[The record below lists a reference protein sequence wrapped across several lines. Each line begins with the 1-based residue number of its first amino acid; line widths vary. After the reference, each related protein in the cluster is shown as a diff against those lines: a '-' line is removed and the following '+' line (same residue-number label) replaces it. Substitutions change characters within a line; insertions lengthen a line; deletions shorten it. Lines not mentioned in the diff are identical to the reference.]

1 MGSQVELD
9 ERHAAGILV
18 QLLWD
23 RRTQALTVVAHDV
36 KTDET
41 VAIEVEPE
49 SALEVFRHPFA
60 YAK

>member
-1 MGSQVELD
+1 MQVELD
-9 ERHAAGILV
+9 ERYSAGVLV

-23 RRTQALTVVAHDV
+23 RGTQVLTVVAHDN

-41 VAIEVEPE
+41 VAIVVDPE
-49 SALEVFRHPFA
+49 SALEVFQHPFA